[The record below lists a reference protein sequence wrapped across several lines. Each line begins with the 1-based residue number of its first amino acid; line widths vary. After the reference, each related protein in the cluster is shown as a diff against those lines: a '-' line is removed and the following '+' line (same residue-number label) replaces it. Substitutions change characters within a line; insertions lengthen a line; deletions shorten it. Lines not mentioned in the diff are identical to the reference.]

1 MQAML
6 AEIDSFASAKETDSI
21 KSAIQSEHQ
30 QKMAAETARREE
42 VYICWY
48 CFITQSSYDLKSI
61 YAVLLY
67 ICWYCCLPV
76 YI

>member
-1 MQAML
+1 ML

-42 VYICWY
+42 V
-48 CFITQSSYDLKSI
+48 
-61 YAVLLY
+61 LLY
-67 ICWYCCLPV
+67 IYWYCCLSV
-76 YI
+76 VISDGVAGEGA